1 MPLLKYTYH
10 CLMKISY
17 WKHGIGVIS
26 WKGQTLWLKHKHPN
40 QWGESEVL
48 ETIFIFNISI

>member
-1 MPLLKYTYH
+1 
-10 CLMKISY
+10 MKISY